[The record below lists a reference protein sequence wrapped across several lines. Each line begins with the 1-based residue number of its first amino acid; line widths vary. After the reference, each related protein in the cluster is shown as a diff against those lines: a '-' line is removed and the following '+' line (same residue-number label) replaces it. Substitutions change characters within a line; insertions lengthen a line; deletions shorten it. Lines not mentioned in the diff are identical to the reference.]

1 MQEHWALGGKTSQQE
16 NKSTLN
22 MDDENSV
29 LYKEHSEDQVS
40 SPGQNE
46 EMSENAEEV
55 EVLTLKKKLALKK
68 NIVMNTMN
76 LQ

>member
-1 MQEHWALGGKTSQQE
+1 
-16 NKSTLN
+16 
-22 MDDENSV
+22 V